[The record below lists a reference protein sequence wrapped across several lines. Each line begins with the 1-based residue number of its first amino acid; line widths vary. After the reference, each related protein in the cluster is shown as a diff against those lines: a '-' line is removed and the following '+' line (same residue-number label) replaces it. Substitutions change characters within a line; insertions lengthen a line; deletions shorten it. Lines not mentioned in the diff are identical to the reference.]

1 MSNTDQMVD
10 EILKRV
16 LQKPITY
23 RQPPRIKV
31 KAKERNKLWRTV
43 AV

>member
-16 LQKPITY
+16 LSKADAISAPDSKGEEPIM
-23 RQPPRIKV
+23 
-31 KAKERNKLWRTV
+31 A
-43 AV
+43 